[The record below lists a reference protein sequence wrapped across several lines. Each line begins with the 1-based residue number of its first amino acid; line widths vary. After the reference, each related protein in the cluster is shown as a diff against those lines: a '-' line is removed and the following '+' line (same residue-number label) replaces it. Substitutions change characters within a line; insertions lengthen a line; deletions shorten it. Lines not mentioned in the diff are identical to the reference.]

1 MKQTRAVLT
10 AGAVLAS
17 LAMAAAAWA
26 AAEEPWVAPA
36 RSARRANPV
45 AVDDQSLAAGK
56 ALYIKHCLS
65 CHGDAGKG
73 NGPAAKDLDKSPG
86 DLSKS
91 SMWEQ
96 SDGALFWK
104 LSTGRKPMPT
114 FDTLTTETERWQIIN
129 YLRTFAPKP
138 STTSAPATAASAP
151 AAK

>member
-17 LAMAAAAWA
+17 LALAAAAWA

-56 ALYIKHCLS
+56 TLYAKHCLS

-96 SDGALFWK
+96 SDGAIFWK
-104 LSTGRKPMPT
+104 LSTGKKPMPT

-129 YLRTFAPKP
+129 YLRTFAAKP
-138 STTSAPATAASAP
+138 ATASAPATAASAP
-151 AAK
+151 AGK